1 MILRI
6 IEGFYVILKD
16 FSKLSKILINSKG
29 LKVIYMILRDF
40 TGFKGIFRDFQG
52 FQMISRDLKG
62 FQKNF
67 KGF

>member
-40 TGFKGIFRDFQG
+40 TGFEGILGILRDLNQKERIFR
-52 FQMISRDLKG
+52 I
-62 FQKNF
+62 
-67 KGF
+67 